1 MGKDKKTSR
10 GVEVK
15 PLMGQFADVQ
25 EEKQVK
31 INILP
36 NAMIFLQLFFTVVAV
51 ATDEPKYS
59 LNLITR

>member
-31 INILP
+31 ITKRAENKHILF
-36 NAMIFLQLFFTVVAV
+36 MRLLLVDIYIS
-51 ATDEPKYS
+51 EW
-59 LNLITR
+59 